1 MNALHARDVD
11 ADRDPAHDLR
21 RVPAGAMS
29 GAGPRK
35 MRGPA
40 DDGLIDA
47 LIAAQFLEQKYRGQ
61 RRPFLAYCA
70 LQLER
75 QLHARLDEFELL
87 DCGWEPS
94 NL

>member
-1 MNALHARDVD
+1 
-11 ADRDPAHDLR
+11 
-21 RVPAGAMS
+21 MS

-47 LIAAQFLEQKYRGQ
+47 LIAAQFLEQKYRDSAG
-61 RRPFLAYCA
+61 RFSRTARFSSSA
-70 LQLER
+70 E
-75 QLHARLDEFELL
+75 LHARLDEFELL